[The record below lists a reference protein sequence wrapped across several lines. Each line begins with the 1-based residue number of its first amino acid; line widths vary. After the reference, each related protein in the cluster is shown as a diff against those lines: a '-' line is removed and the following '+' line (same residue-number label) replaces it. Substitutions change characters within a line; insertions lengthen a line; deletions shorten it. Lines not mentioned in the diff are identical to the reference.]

1 MDRGRLFTLWQCH
14 PPCCR
19 RALSAVGAYTKANR
33 FFNLM
38 GDNDHE
44 IKEILEGQSETLLEM
59 KSSLDTAVK
68 AVGVAVASVLAITVI
83 GVSTYLLT
91 TGKLS
96 EWAWIMMVCIC
107 LSPYFPATNMIIRK
121 IAGADKSEIKLILLT
136 ILIPSFQ
143 LGWMTF
149 FIS

>member
-1 MDRGRLFTLWQCH
+1 
-14 PPCCR
+14 
-19 RALSAVGAYTKANR
+19 
-33 FFNLM
+33 M